1 MAYDSA
7 SLDAPFSAL
16 AAFDWGQDAAPLTA
30 IDDAVIATH
39 GDATAR
45 ADLEKRL
52 VAILGAGPK
61 RAAKEYACRK
71 LSMIGTAASVP
82 ALSALLY
89 DTENSHMA
97 RFALERIAAPEAT
110 TALRTA
116 LGMLAGGPRIGIVAS
131 LAARGD
137 AQSVATIAGL
147 LIADEPTALAAAKA
161 LGTIRSPE
169 AAAALAAAAPAA
181 EGPIAAA
188 IADARFECA
197 EELLRQNK
205 RTEAAAIYAA
215 VAAATAGKP
224 ESRLVELAATR
235 GLVAC
240 ADAVAA
246 T

>member
-7 SLDAPFSAL
+7 SLDAPFAAL
-16 AAFDWGQDAAPLTA
+16 AAFDWGQDAAPLEA
-30 IDDAVIATH
+30 IDDAVNATH
-39 GDATAR
+39 GDANGR
-45 ADLEKRL
+45 SDLEKRL
-52 VAILGAGPK
+52 VKILEAGPK

-71 LSMIGTAASVP
+71 LSMIGTATAVP
-82 ALSALLY
+82 ALATLLY
-89 DTENSHMA
+89 DAESSHMA

-110 TALRTA
+110 AALRTA
-116 LGMLAGGPRIGIVAS
+116 LGMLAGGPRVGIMDS

-137 AQSVATIAGL
+137 EESLATIAGL
-147 LIADEPTALAAAKA
+147 LAADELTAVAAAKA
-161 LGTIRSPE
+161 LGAFRSP
-169 AAAALAAAAPAA
+169 AAADALAAAAPAA
-181 EGPIAAA
+181 VGQVAAA

-215 VAAATAGKP
+215 IAAATAGKP
-224 ESRLVELAATR
+224 ESRLIELAATR

-240 ADAVAA
+240 ADALAA

>member
-7 SLDAPFSAL
+7 ALDAPFTAL
-16 AAFDWGQDAAPLTA
+16 AAFDWGQDAAPLKV
-30 IDDAVIATH
+30 IDDAANATH
-39 GDATAR
+39 GDAAAR

-52 VAILGAGPK
+52 IAILGAGPK

-82 ALSALLY
+82 ALAALLY

-110 TALRTA
+110 AALRTA
-116 LGMLAGGPRIGIVAS
+116 LGMLAGGPRIGIIGS

-137 AQSVATIAGL
+137 AESIAPMAGL
-147 LIADEPTALAAAKA
+147 LGADEPTAVAAAQA
-161 LGTIRSPE
+161 LGTLGSP
-169 AAAALAAAAPAA
+169 AAATALAAAAPAA
-181 EGPIAAA
+181 VGSVAIA
-188 IADARFECA
+188 IADARLECA
-197 EELLRQNK
+197 EQLLRQDK
-205 RTEAAAIYAA
+205 RAEAAAIYSAI
-215 VAAATAGKP
+215 AAAAAGKP
-224 ESRLVELAATR
+224 ESRLVELAAIR

-240 ADAVAA
+240 ADALAA